1 MILAVMF
8 KTTSHNCFY
17 LKSASS
23 LLFPN
28 PQASQVPRVHA
39 QTSTS
44 HPHCVQHGS
53 TCWGHPFRERN
64 SRGAGGGDAGI
75 GPVVCGD
82 DSDREL
88 TLLTAWWTSLQCWT
102 LLLASGHISPSPP
115 EYPLQRNWLFARG
128 ANWSIFWLCLSCYL
142 FSILAV
148 FPQDKNSL
156 WHKCST

>member
-17 LKSASS
+17 LESASS

-28 PQASQVPRVHA
+28 PQASQVTRVHA

-53 TCWGHPFRERN
+53 TCWGRSFRERN

-75 GPVVCGD
+75 GPVVCGG

-115 EYPLQRNWLFARG
+115 WISTSKKLTLCQRSQLEYFLALFEPLL
-128 ANWSIFWLCLSCYL
+128 
-142 FSILAV
+142 V
-148 FPQDKNSL
+148 FYFGCVS
-156 WHKCST
+156 SG